1 MIKKIT
7 KIFVTILFLTSI
19 SSFSFAE
26 TTIRIASVSGPSH
39 HHNTALNWFAD
50 KVNKQKIGVTFKVLS
65 GGQLGKSERAYIEG
79 MQQGSIQMAQVSTG
93 PMAGF
98 VGEFDIFSLPYMF
111 RDTKHFKKVLGGP
124 VGNEFMAMLESKGM
138 KGLAW
143 FDNGYR
149 NMFNGT
155 KPVNEPSDMAGL
167 KIRVMKSPLMVNTV
181 NAMGGSATPM
191 AYGELYTALKQGVL
205 DGGENAAGNVLND
218 KFFEVS
224 KYYSITQHFRPPG
237 IVVMSMKTWNSLSE
251 KQQKAI
257 SKAAVSLQ
265 NYEID
270 LTTKIVKQAM
280 KDLKKKGMII
290 NQANVPAFA
299 AAVKPVYKSYSDK
312 YGSANIDAI
321 LNTK

>member
-1 MIKKIT
+1 MKKKIT
-7 KIFVTILFLTSI
+7 YVISFLLTLGLF
-19 SSFSFAE
+19 SFSYAD

-39 HHNTALNWFAD
+39 HHNVALNWFAD
-50 KVNKQKIGVTFKVLS
+50 KVNKQKIGVTFKVMA

-98 VGEFDIFSLPYMF
+98 VGEYDIFSLPYMF
-111 RDTKHFKKVLGGP
+111 RDTKHFKKVLSGP
-124 VGNEFMAMLESKGM
+124 IGDKFLAMLDSKGM
-138 KGLAW
+138 HGLAW

-149 NMFNGT
+149 NMFNGK
-155 KPVNEPSDMAGL
+155 KPINEPSDMSGL

-191 AYGELYTALKQGVL
+191 AYGELYSALKQGVL

-237 IVVMSMKTWNSLSE
+237 VVAMSKKTWNSLSGD
-251 KQQKAI
+251 QQKAI
-257 SKAAVSLQ
+257 TKAAAQLQ
-265 NYEID
+265 KYEID
-270 LTTKIVKQAM
+270 LTTKVVSKAM
-280 KDLKKKGMII
+280 KELKGKGMKI
-290 NQANVPAFA
+290 NKANVPAFA
-299 AAVKPVYKSYSDK
+299 AAVKPVYKTYSDK
-312 YGSANIDAI
+312 YGSGMIDAI
-321 LNTK
+321 LSTK